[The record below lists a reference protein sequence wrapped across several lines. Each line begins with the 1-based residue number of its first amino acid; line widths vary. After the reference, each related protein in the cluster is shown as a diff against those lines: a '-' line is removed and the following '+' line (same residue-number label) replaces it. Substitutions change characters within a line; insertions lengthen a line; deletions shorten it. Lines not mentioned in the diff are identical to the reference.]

1 MKRFAAPALA
11 PTIFACIAATVL
23 SAGCYVQSG
32 VGITHQGNASYNIG
46 AGLSIALGQRVAAR
60 IMVSG
65 SVSNFDRDNASGK
78 VTGGVPV
85 LGLDYRAR
93 RFGDGSVSAPALV
106 LSGDLHAPFGSV
118 EFATRAVSSDYA
130 MRMYLGASY
139 EHPFLG
145 AATQDNPTPKPWGYL
160 RAGAGPELFI
170 SSAEAFGSANTFGA
184 ATTVSFTTDFSQ
196 TLSAIDC
203 WVRKQCE

>member
-1 MKRFAAPALA
+1 M
-11 PTIFACIAATVL
+11 
-23 SAGCYVQSG
+23 QSG
-32 VGITHQGNASYNIG
+32 VGINHQGNATYNIG

-65 SVSNFDRDNASGK
+65 SVSNFDRDNGAGK

-85 LGLDYRAR
+85 LGLDYRAK
-93 RFGDGSVSAPALV
+93 RFGDGSKSAPALV
-106 LSGDLHAPFGSV
+106 LSGDLHGPFGSI

-139 EHPFLG
+139 EHPFVG
-145 AATQDNPTPKPWGYL
+145 MATQDNPTPTPWGYL

-170 SSAEAFGSANTFGA
+170 SSAANFGSANTFGA
-184 ATTVSFTTDFSQ
+184 ATSLSFTTDFTQ
-196 TLSAIDC
+196 TLSALDC
-203 WVRKQCE
+203 WVRKQCD